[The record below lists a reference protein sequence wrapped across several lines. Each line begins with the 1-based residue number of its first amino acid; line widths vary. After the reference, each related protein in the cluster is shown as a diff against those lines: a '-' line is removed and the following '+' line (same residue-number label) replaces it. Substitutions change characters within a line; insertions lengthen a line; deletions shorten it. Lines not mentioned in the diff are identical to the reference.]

1 MKILALDVATKTG
14 VCVGVPGANRPRA
27 WTVDLGKSPIQR
39 KLSNALVM
47 TQGLITAH
55 KPDLIVI
62 EAPIGGQK
70 VNASLIKMVGCIEGC
85 AFNRGVKT
93 HSVSLATVR
102 KRFLGKA
109 FTKRDFPHL
118 SEKDARVAVKRLV
131 VDRCRL
137 IGWEP
142 ENDDEAD
149 AMALWDWGMAEMV
162 KSYQTPPPGGLF
174 TGASGL
180 EAAARNTTERTE
192 E

>member
-1 MKILALDVATKTG
+1 
-14 VCVGVPGANRPRA
+14 
-27 WTVDLGKSPIQR
+27 
-39 KLSNALVM
+39 M

-109 FTKRDFPHL
+109 FTKRDFP
-118 SEKDARVAVKRLV
+118 
-131 VDRCRL
+131 
-137 IGWEP
+137 I
-142 ENDDEAD
+142 
-149 AMALWDWGMAEMV
+149 
-162 KSYQTPPPGGLF
+162 
-174 TGASGL
+174 
-180 EAAARNTTERTE
+180 
-192 E
+192 